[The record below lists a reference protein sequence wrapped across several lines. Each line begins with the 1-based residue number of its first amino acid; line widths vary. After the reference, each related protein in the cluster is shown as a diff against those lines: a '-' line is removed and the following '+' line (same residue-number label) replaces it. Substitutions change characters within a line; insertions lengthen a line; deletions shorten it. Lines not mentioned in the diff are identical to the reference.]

1 MNEQRRPCDL
11 VMKGGVTSGIVYP
24 SAIYEISRAF
34 DLKSIGGTSAGAIA
48 ASLAAA
54 AQYRR
59 LRRAGTEDAEAG
71 FDRLSQMP
79 DWLGAGGHLL
89 RLFAPNRVTR
99 RLYNC
104 FAGIV
109 LPGRSLPSRVLE
121 IPLEYALAAVLG
133 ALPGAFGLLAAT
145 QLGNPGAV
153 IAHGVV
159 SIVVALGG
167 AFACAVAAFAFEAFR
182 VLPRNGYGL
191 VSGVDDTRNNP
202 DALSTWLTRELE
214 ATAGLPPGTAPLTFA
229 MLWEPTAGPNV
240 KGSDDPAAERAI
252 DLQMMT
258 TSLTEGRPYNLPC
271 RLDRYYFNSEEMAR
285 YFPPHVVDWMEKKAR
300 AGAKPFPHLHALPPI
315 GDLPVVVAT
324 RMSLAFPLLLSA
336 VPLHAVDFADDPAGS
351 PQPVW
356 FSDGGLSSNFPIG
369 MFDAPL
375 PRRPTLAINLGS
387 TSDEKRGQ
395 PAPGDDAGII
405 RYARSNLSG
414 RLTPFTPIG
423 GLLGFFAAIF
433 DVMQNWSDATL
444 AELPGFRDRIVTVE
458 LTPLEGGLHLNMDK
472 KLVEDLKQRG
482 TRAGRFLVERFAT
495 PSTLEPGTG
504 MSWENHR
511 WLRYRTSME
520 TLRAYLKR
528 FDEGYTQPVLPDVSY
543 DALILSSDP
552 KARPNQTYPLSDD
565 PEVRK
570 RLAGLTLA
578 LDQFAQAL
586 DREGAIEE
594 HAPRP
599 IPDLS
604 VRPRLNA

>member
-48 ASLAAA
+48 AALAAA

-59 LRRAGTEDAEAG
+59 VRRAGTEDAEAG

-89 RLFAPNRVTR
+89 GLFAPNRITR
-99 RLYNC
+99 RLFDC
-104 FAGIV
+104 LRVTA
-109 LPGRSLPSRVLE
+109 LPGKSLPSRLLK
-121 IPLEYALAAVLG
+121 IPLQYALAALLG
-133 ALPGAFGLLAAT
+133 ALPGAFGFLAAT
-145 QLGNPGAV
+145 QLGNPGAI
-153 IAHGVV
+153 IAHAFV
-159 SIVVALGG
+159 SLVVALAG
-167 AFACAVAAFAFEAFR
+167 AFVCSLAAFAFEALR
-182 VLPRNGYGL
+182 ALPRNGYGL
-191 VSGVDDTRNNP
+191 VSGVDETQNNP
-202 DALSTWLTRELE
+202 DALCTWLTRELE

-229 MLWEPTAGPNV
+229 MLWDPMAGLNV
-240 KGSDDPAAERAI
+240 KGSDDPADERAI

-285 YFPPHVVDWMEKKAR
+285 YFPVHVVDWMEKKAR
-300 AGAKPFPHLHALPPI
+300 AGAKPFPHLHAMPPI
-315 GDLPVVVAT
+315 GDLPIVVAT

-336 VPLHAVDFADDPAGS
+336 VPFHAVDYANDPTGA
-351 PQPVW
+351 PTTVW
-356 FSDGGLSSNFPIG
+356 FSDGGIASNFPIG

-375 PRRPTLAINLGS
+375 PRRPTLAINLGL
-387 TSDEKRGQ
+387 TTDEKRGE

-405 RYARSNLSG
+405 RYARSNSSG
-414 RLTPFTPIG
+414 RLAPFTPIAG
-423 GLLGFFAAIF
+423 MLEFFAAIF
-433 DVMQNWSDATL
+433 GVMQNWSDTTL

-472 KLVEDLKQRG
+472 NLVEDLKQRG
-482 TRAGRFLVERFAT
+482 TRAGRFLVDRFAT

-528 FDEGYTQPVLPDVSY
+528 FDEGYTQPVAPDVTY
-543 DALILSSDP
+543 DALVLSSDP

-570 RLAGLTLA
+570 RLAGLTSA

-586 DREGAIEE
+586 AREGAIEE

-599 IPDLS
+599 TPDLS